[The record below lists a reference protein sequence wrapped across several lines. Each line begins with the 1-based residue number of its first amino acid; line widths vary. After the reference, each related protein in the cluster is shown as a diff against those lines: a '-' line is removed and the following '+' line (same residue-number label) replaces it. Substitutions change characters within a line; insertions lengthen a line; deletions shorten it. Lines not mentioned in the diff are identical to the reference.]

1 MTKEPIV
8 RAMMNRALRLQR
20 KGYTQRGYDQIWD
33 VAYDF
38 NSRHPEQE
46 IFVCYDEL
54 EGTEEG
60 VRLYIEDDYF
70 DFD

>member
-8 RAMMNRALRLQR
+8 LAMMNRALRLKRQ
-20 KGYTQRGYDQIWD
+20 GYTQRGYDQICR
-33 VAYDF
+33 VACDF
-38 NSRHPEQE
+38 NSGHPEQE
-46 IFVCYDEL
+46 IFVCYDVL
-54 EGTEEG
+54 EGTDEG